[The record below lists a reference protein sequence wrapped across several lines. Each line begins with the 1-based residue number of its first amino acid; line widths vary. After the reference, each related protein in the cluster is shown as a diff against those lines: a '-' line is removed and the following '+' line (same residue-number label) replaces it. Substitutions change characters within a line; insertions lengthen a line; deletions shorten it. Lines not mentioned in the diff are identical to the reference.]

1 MDIWTPNI
9 DDENLYLEPA
19 DGNEDYK
26 NAVTVTID
34 GKAGENIPKN
44 LSKTFERFLTLRN
57 RTIKCTVIGK
67 RVNHGAGFGL
77 EIPINFKF
85 LGAAEVIQWA
95 ENALKKVNQ
104 NIDQRTN
111 HCKK

>member
-57 RTIKCTVIGK
+57 CTIKCTVIGK

-95 ENALKKVNQ
+95 ENALKNVNQ

>member
-1 MDIWTPNI
+1 M
-9 DDENLYLEPA
+9 EPG
-19 DGNEDYK
+19 DGNEYDK
-26 NAVTVTID
+26 NAVAVIID
-34 GKAGENIPKN
+34 VKIGEHIPKN
-44 LSKTFERFLTLRN
+44 LSKTFKRFLTLPN
-57 RTIKCTVIGK
+57 CTIKCTVIGK

-111 HCKK
+111 HRKK